1 MSDIL
6 PRLKPWGSTITNLHQ
21 CDGVKP
27 FKNVTTKIIMLS
39 VKELV
44 GEISRKSGKSEEEI
58 KEMIKDKQLELSGLV
73 SAEGAAYIVGRELG
87 VELIRDTQR
96 GLKIK
101 NIVPDMRSVNIV
113 AKVVNVFEP
122 REFEKNGKKGLV
134 ASMMLGDETGVI
146 RFPLWNEEVK
156 LIKSTGINQ
165 GDVVE
170 ISGGWAKKDNRSDSV
185 ELRLGKRGKIRK
197 LKESE
202 RPEMKEIKSGSP
214 DIKMSRGAASR
225 VSIRALK
232 PGMNAKIRGCIVQVY
247 RKKPYFEVCPNC
259 GSRAEERDGKF
270 FCKDHGAVEPVCNS
284 LLSSVVDDGTGN
296 IRVVFFRQQAEKIF
310 GKSAAEL
317 KKEFSKIG
325 ADAFWDNF
333 PCMGKEFVVEGIVK
347 TNEFSKEPEM
357 LANNVMDVDIKG
369 ECESLMKSL

>member
-1 MSDIL
+1 
-6 PRLKPWGSTITNLHQ
+6 
-21 CDGVKP
+21 
-27 FKNVTTKIIMLS
+27 MLS

-44 GEISRKSGKSEEEI
+44 REISRKSGKSEEET

-73 SAEGAAYIVGRELG
+73 SAEGAAYIIGRELG

-170 ISGGWAKKDNRSDSV
+170 ISGGWAKKDSRSDSV

-214 DIKMSRGAASR
+214 DIKFSRGAASR

-310 GKSAAEL
+310 GKSAVEL
-317 KKEFSKIG
+317 KKEFSEIG

-333 PCMGKEFVVEGIVK
+333 SGMGKEFVVEGIVK

-369 ECESLMKSL
+369 ECESLMKFL